1 MDKELIG
8 QISGALVILSAV
20 PYVYGLLK
28 GRNDPEITS
37 WSLWSVIGLSL
48 LLTYKSSGA
57 ESNIWPAVF
66 GFTNP
71 IIITVIAIVKKGERR
86 KLNRLDWAC
95 VVLCVIALSM
105 WLMVRTD
112 KQLAQYALYLSIFAD
127 ACAAIPTIALV
138 WSNPMVDRPFAWGFF
153 GIGYS
158 LGLLAVPD
166 TSFSNMILPVYMFVG
181 SWSIM
186 TPLVLVRIKNR
197 VPLKEWI

>member
-8 QISGALVILSAV
+8 QVSGALVVLSAV

-28 GRNDPEITS
+28 GRNSPEITS
-37 WSLWSVIGLSL
+37 WSLWTIIGLSL

-57 ESNIWPAVF
+57 GSNVWPAVF
-66 GFTNP
+66 GFLNP
-71 IIITVIAIVKKGERR
+71 IVITAIAIVKRGERR
-86 KLNRLDWAC
+86 QFSRLDWMC
-95 VVLCVIALSM
+95 IVLCILALGM
-105 WLMVRTD
+105 WLEVRTNREMS
-112 KQLAQYALYLSIFAD
+112 QYALYLSIFAD

-138 WSNPMVDRPFAWGFF
+138 WKNPMVDRPFAWGMF

-158 LGLLAVPD
+158 VGLLAVPEW
-166 TSFSNMILPVYMFVG
+166 SFSNAILPIYMFVG

-186 TPLVLVRIKNR
+186 TPLVLVRVKHR

>member
-1 MDKELIG
+1 M
-8 QISGALVILSAV
+8 S
-20 PYVYGLLK
+20 YVYGLSK

-57 ESNIWPAVF
+57 ESIFWPAVF

-71 IIITVIAIVKKGERR
+71 IIITAIAIVKRGVRR
-86 KLNRLDWAC
+86 KLSRLDCVC
-95 VVLCVIALSM
+95 VVLCVVALSM

-112 KQLAQYALYLSIFAD
+112 RQLAQYALYLSIFAD

-138 WSNPMVDRPFAWGFF
+138 WKNPMIDRPFAWGMF

-158 LGLLAVPD
+158 VGLLAVPEW
-166 TSFSNMILPVYMFVG
+166 TFSNAILPIYMFVG

-197 VPLKEWI
+197 IPLKEWV